1 MEAASPEAAALL
13 VAILAVAAVVQGFLG
28 FGFGIVAMSGL
39 TLSHDLLHAAGV
51 VNLAGILVSSTV
63 LWRLRAHVLWRPAL
77 RMLPAIVVGVAV
89 GVTALRALDRE
100 VMVRVLG
107 ATIVVISGWNLWT
120 PRLRRDES
128 ARADVALGL
137 LGGLLAGAFNTG
149 GPPLVAHLYRRPD
162 PPDAVKATIQ
172 VLFLSMST
180 LRAPMAAAQGLLSGA
195 MLRDALLAA
204 VFVVA
209 GILLGI
215 RLAQRLHP
223 DHARRAAWLGLGAL
237 GLALLLR

>member
-77 RMLPAIVVGVAV
+77 RMLPAIVVGVGI
-89 GVTALRALDRE
+89 GVTALRTLDQD

-107 ATIVVISGWNLWT
+107 ATIVTFSAWNLWT
-120 PRLRRDES
+120 PRLRHRES

-137 LGGLLAGAFNTG
+137 LGGCLAGAFNTG

-162 PPDAVKATIQ
+162 PPEAVKATIQ
-172 VLFLSMST
+172 VLFLSMSV
-180 LRAPMAAAQGLLSGA
+180 LRAPIASAQGLMSGA
-195 MLRDALLAA
+195 IVRDALLAA

-215 RLAQRLHP
+215 RLARRLHP
-223 DHARRAAWLGLGAL
+223 DHFRRVSWTVLGAL
-237 GLALLLR
+237 GLALVLR